1 MVIIKIFLI
10 LILTLVF
17 IILSFSSRMKI
28 LQRISFIFGYL
39 TIFFFIIFPH
49 YSDTVAHF
57 FNIGTGKDLIIYITI
72 SILSLLVVI
81 IYVDTKHSNRTITKI
96 IRESSLQNAKK
107 CK

>member
-17 IILSFSSRMKI
+17 IIFSFSSRMKI
-28 LQRISFIFGYL
+28 LQKISIIFGYF
-39 TIFFFIIFPH
+39 IVFFFIVFPY
-49 YSDTVAHF
+49 YSDRVAHF
-57 FNIGTGKDLIIYITI
+57 FNIGTGKDLIIYIAI
-72 SILSLLVVI
+72 SILSLVNVI
-81 IYVDTKHSNRTITKI
+81 IYVGAKHNSRTLTKI